1 VSLGPAPVEL
11 TPEEHKLLSEALS
24 AYAGLMFRDD
34 MKYLLERRLLPRLQ
48 ALELADFGAYCRY
61 LRHHPGGRAELATAA
76 ELLLTHET
84 YFYREPEQL
93 RAFSHEVLP
102 LLMADKRASRR
113 LRIWSAGCATGEE
126 PYTLAMLLID
136 SGLAGSGSGLA
147 GSGSGLAG
155 SGSGLAGSGS
165 GLAGGGAG
173 LGEDWDATVYG
184 SDLSRRVLAQARRGI
199 YGANAMRATPADA
212 LARHFEVLGP
222 GQFQVRDVV
231 KKRVSFG
238 QVNLLDAQNLAMVG
252 RMDAIFCRNVMIYFD
267 LPARRRLLR
276 HFYEKLH
283 EGGYLF
289 LGHAENLINATADF
303 ELVHLQGDLVYRRPR
318 S

>member
-1 VSLGPAPVEL
+1 MSLGPAPVEL

-147 GSGSGLAG
+147 G
-155 SGSGLAGSGS
+155 
-165 GLAGGGAG
+165 GGAG

-267 LPARRRLLR
+267 LPARRQLLR